1 VVERG
6 HPGTMAR
13 MWIRVRPYDL
23 WSDGSEREGIVG
35 NGYRVS
41 APHGRR
47 EVVLVLI
54 SETRRSVY
62 RSPDLQIRYRLGR
75 RSSPEISSPPAG
87 GSEGTE
93 IDRISGKGAR

>member
-1 VVERG
+1 
-6 HPGTMAR
+6 

-23 WSDGSEREGIVG
+23 WSDGSAREGTVG
-35 NGYRVS
+35 TGYRPP
-41 APHGRR
+41 APNGRR
-47 EVVLVLI
+47 DVVLVSL
-54 SETRRSVY
+54 SERWPSCLSRP
-62 RSPDLQIRYRLGR
+62 RPPEIRYRLGR